1 MTNVNDTASLPSPRA
16 ATDNAAVGTTA
27 RALLSY
33 RPRSEVRELRDL
45 ARRGDLAA
53 RAASAPPAARAR
65 LVSAAYD
72 IVWPIVFH
80 RVTRPVERRRGHWAC
95 ATAVQMLADD
105 CLDRHHDDVEAVVTD
120 LITNA
125 RVPIIDVERWV
136 AARLTAA
143 TVDGHRRRRGR
154 RGALQRPRVPG
165 WLAAELGEDP
175 WLTDL
180 AVQILTWV
188 GVATTAGTQLWPLD
202 SWAQRRESVT
212 GDLTGSDGPTVS
224 REVDQ
229 VLAAM
234 RRRPR
239 WYADYVERP
248 LGSKRPPVLAAAGD
262 GVAAPRPLLPVG
274 PQDRAEAQLAD
285 LASAA
290 VAAISRGL
298 RSGADPVATVVG
310 VLGTVFG
317 AGTGTG
323 SEEIDRTPDGAPRP
337 DEWVSALL
345 DDADA
350 VRGVVDEVLRV
361 IGEAPQ

>member
-1 MTNVNDTASLPSPRA
+1 MTNANDKTSLPSPRA
-16 ATDNAAVGTTA
+16 AAGTAAGRTT
-27 RALLSY
+27 RALLSSCH
-33 RPRSEVRELRDL
+33 RAEVSQLRDL
-45 ARRGDLAA
+45 ARRGDLADH
-53 RAASAPPAARAR
+53 AASAPPAARAR

-95 ATAVQMLADD
+95 ATDVRMLADD

-120 LITNA
+120 LLTNA
-125 RVPIIDVERWV
+125 RTPIVDVERWV
-136 AARLTAA
+136 SARLTAA
-143 TVDGHRRRRGR
+143 TVNGHRRRRGR
-154 RGALQRPRVPG
+154 RGALQRPRVPR

-202 SWAQRRESVT
+202 SWAQRRESIT

-224 REVDQ
+224 RDVDR

-248 LGSKRPPVLAAAGD
+248 LGGKCPPVLAAPGD
-262 GVAAPRPLLPVG
+262 GVADPRPLLPVS
-274 PQDRAEAQLAD
+274 PQERAEARLAD
-285 LASAA
+285 LASTA
-290 VAAISRGL
+290 VEAISLRL

-317 AGTGTG
+317 TGTG
-323 SEEIDRTPDGAPRP
+323 SEEIDRTPDGAPGP

-345 DDADA
+345 ADA
-350 VRGVVDEVLRV
+350 GAVRRVVDEMLHLVGASR
-361 IGEAPQ
+361 P